1 MLFLIRLLAV
11 TEELII
17 VYRVDIRA
25 AFVPI
30 DTGPLEPRPI
40 PL

>member
-1 MLFLIRLLAV
+1 MLFLIRWLAV

-17 VYRVDIRA
+17 VYRIDIRA